1 MCIKP
6 WVDSFAWS
14 MSQCCSSTCCTSTI
28 VTCGHT
34 LWVKQ
39 TAPWSSFLH
48 PATWRHWGEL
58 VTQSLHKLMLH
69 AYLQVCGSWQ
79 QPCSSERK
87 SGSRHC
93 MYRFPWGEPQQV
105 NTQKYFYNEKWE
117 IMTVNH
123 RCSTIKTC
131 LNKLR
136 RHCLNHI
143 LSYFSAKETST
154 SDATYMQIC
163 AGCG

>member
-1 MCIKP
+1 MKLNLLGFREPIRTKRSDKNNTNYFRKYCLFLESKPKNMCIKP
-6 WVDSFAWS
+6 WVDNFAWS

-28 VTCGHT
+28 VTCGHK

-39 TAPWSSFLH
+39 TALWSSFLH

-105 NTQKYFYNEKWE
+105 NTKNISIMRNEKSW
-117 IMTVNH
+117 
-123 RCSTIKTC
+123 
-131 LNKLR
+131 
-136 RHCLNHI
+136 
-143 LSYFSAKETST
+143 
-154 SDATYMQIC
+154 Q
-163 AGCG
+163 